1 MYTFGSR
8 TIALSELNGWSAY
21 GCFMY
26 LITEMSDLKRA
37 ALGPLP
43 PRIAT
48 AVAAETPKNVNDDCP
63 GRLDT
68 PKI

>member
-1 MYTFGSR
+1 MSTYNVYGRMYTFGSR
-8 TIALSELNGWSAY
+8 TTALSELNGWSAY

-26 LITEMSDLKRA
+26 LTTEMSDLKRA

-48 AVAAETPKNVNDDCP
+48 AVAAETQQKC
-63 GRLDT
+63 
-68 PKI
+68 K